1 MAFLRRAISRV
12 FLASSFFVPASSSF
26 VSLNSSF
33 KGLTMLSIRIRVA
46 CSALSMRTDSA
57 SASDFDASAFAFLTV
72 ARREPMAATVPTR
85 PPPRTMLMI
94 SLMSMPL
101 VFMD

>member
-1 MAFLRRAISRV
+1 
-12 FLASSFFVPASSSF
+12 
-26 VSLNSSF
+26 
-33 KGLTMLSIRIRVA
+33 
-46 CSALSMRTDSA
+46 MRNDSA

-85 PPPRTMLMI
+85 PPLRMMFMI

-101 VFMD
+101 DVID